1 MSESVQP
8 SLLEQL
14 RQRVQQDV
22 APGPMST
29 SERLAAFGRGVLS
42 NRGSLLDNLSAG
54 LAGQQQAEATR
65 RAENLKTTEAEGTLA
80 YRDAQM
86 RLEEAKQRYEQDP
99 TNPRNALYLAQA
111 QQALNANRP
120 QYQVIGTDA
129 QGNAVVADMRDPNNT
144 RVLQGVRP
152 TRSEVADIAA
162 AGRNR
167 AAAERAADNDVRN
180 LQAEIN
186 AGRVRQSQLPAGGL
200 EQYREERVQHHM
212 RRLGAGASAGMPE
225 PEAGPRQ
232 GPSQRFQ
239 YQPPQ

>member
-29 SERLAAFGRGVLS
+29 NERLAAFGRGVLS

-54 LAGQQQAEATR
+54 LANQQQAEAAR

-80 YRDAQM
+80 YRDAQT

-111 QQALNANRP
+111 QQAVGMADYYR
-120 QYQVIGTDA
+120 QGGRGAGGASTRGTYTE
-129 QGNAVVADMRDPNNT
+129 R
-144 RVLQGVRP
+144 
-152 TRSEVADIAA
+152 DIATRLA
-162 AGRNR
+162 NLPREASVNVDRILRNMPIQPQPAERQQLIAREAESLR
-167 AAAERAADNDVRN
+167 ASFLDELEAMGGQYAERAAALR
-180 LQAEIN
+180 
-186 AGRVRQSQLPAGGL
+186 AGRPAGPPQGPQGQRVQLPLTGT
-200 EQYREERVQHHM
+200 
-212 RRLGAGASAGMPE
+212 
-225 PEAGPRQ
+225 PRPAPTGQ
-232 GPSQRFQ
+232 
-239 YQPPQ
+239 

>member
-29 SERLAAFGRGVLS
+29 NERLAAFGRGVLS

-54 LAGQQQAEATR
+54 LANQQQAEAAR

-111 QQALNANRP
+111 QQAMGMADYYR
-120 QYQVIGTDA
+120 
-129 QGNAVVADMRDPNNT
+129 QG
-144 RVLQGVRP
+144 
-152 TRSEVADIAA
+152 
-162 AGRNR
+162 GR
-167 AAAERAADNDVRN
+167 
-180 LQAEIN
+180 
-186 AGRVRQSQLPAGGL
+186 GAGGPRPL
-200 EQYREERVQHHM
+200 SAAQYATIVNQADTEA
-212 RRLGAGASAGMPE
+212 RRQFPDPPPGMPE
-225 PEAGPRQ
+225 PPNVVEERRRNREAYRDARIAALMEGAAQIQAGNLPTPRPA
-232 GPSQRFQ
+232 GPSQG
-239 YQPPQ
+239 PQGPRVQLPLTGTPRPAPTER

>member
-22 APGPMST
+22 APGPMSAN
-29 SERLAAFGRGVLS
+29 ERLAAFGRGVLS
-42 NRGSLLDNLSAG
+42 SRGSLLDNLSAG
-54 LAGQQQAEATR
+54 LAGQQQAEAAR

-99 TNPRNALYLAQA
+99 SNPRNALYLAQA

-120 QYQVIGTDA
+120 QYQIIGTNA
-129 QGNAVVADMRDPNNT
+129 QGDAVVADMRDPNNT

-186 AGRVRQSQLPAGGL
+186 AGRSRQPTGGF

-212 RRLGAGASAGMPE
+212 RRLGAGAGAGTPE